1 MERFS
6 IIIKNHKDVAPVS
19 YIDEEEAKHLMSVN
33 PNKPY
38 IVLDSKIVGL
48 LASLTEKQLMQVFN
62 VLHKTRLTEIGDFTR
77 EDVEPISLR
86 LLEMLEARKQ
96 WGRYIID
103 YVEEDISY

>member
-1 MERFS
+1 
-6 IIIKNHKDVAPVS
+6 
-19 YIDEEEAKHLMSVN
+19 
-33 PNKPY
+33 
-38 IVLDSKIVGL
+38 
-48 LASLTEKQLMQVFN
+48 MQVFN

-86 LLEMLEARKQ
+86 LLEMLDARKQ